1 MEIKNKKA
9 KKAISTFTDCKF
21 AIFNEEDK
29 TYKLMIL
36 GYGENET
43 EVKIIFNK
51 EEIKKLKELINK
63 K

>member
-1 MEIKNKKA
+1 MEIKNKTV
-9 KKAISTFTDCKF
+9 KKQINTFTHCEF

-29 TYKLMIL
+29 AYKLVIL
-36 GYGENET
+36 GYREEQI

>member
-9 KKAISTFTDCKF
+9 KKAISTFTHCEF
-21 AIFNEEDK
+21 AIFYEEDK
-29 TYKLMIL
+29 AYKLVIF
-36 GYGENET
+36 GYGEKET